1 MFSLDKLTCYAN
13 NARTGVVPALWLY
26 DNTAGDTVTEA
37 GFIKDNRI
45 ALNDYVTVVN
55 TSDHKRT
62 EYYVS
67 SVAKGA
73 ATLTAVPAGD

>member
-67 SVAKGA
+67 SVEKVR
-73 ATLTAVPAGD
+73 LL